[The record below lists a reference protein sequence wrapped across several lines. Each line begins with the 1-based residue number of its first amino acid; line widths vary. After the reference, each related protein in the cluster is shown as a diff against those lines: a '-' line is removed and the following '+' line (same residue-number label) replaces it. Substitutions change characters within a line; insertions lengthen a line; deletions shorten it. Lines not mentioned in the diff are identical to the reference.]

1 MKKTIAVISVMLAFS
16 VMLSGCGNN
25 KPADD
30 TAKKDAEASSLS
42 DVTSEIDA
50 SSEENTD
57 KTEKADE
64 KTSSAKTEKPSQS
77 VKLKTDFTSK
87 GKKIASSFPYAAI
100 LDDITNI
107 DFYQKKPDFSK
118 YTKKTVK
125 EDDITSIDQYYQGK
139 TLVYEVP
146 NDFGETGYFHY
157 TKTNSGKPVKVKYW
171 NDFDGKLNE
180 ITMDGDGY
188 NICMRSFNKSSPYG
202 ADEINVTITKN
213 NPNDL
218 PEFAEYVI
226 EKQTVRLYDV
236 KYYSDS
242 GYMHYY
248 YNPGENGKM
257 TENEVTEF
265 TVCKSDVSTATVKQI
280 TEQSEPYILQTL
292 AGRHKL
298 SYKQNGEKKNWF
310 ITCNLYVIFNTK
322 EAAESYVK
330 NNGLGSNS
338 KVSVSNENCTGDNW
352 YVQYSDVTLKIADG
366 FKAGNQSFN
375 DFALSEFYDL
385 SFADIA
391 VNSNCEVT
399 SISYNNSIISYY

>member
-1 MKKTIAVISVMLAFS
+1 MKKTIAVISAMLAFS

-25 KPADD
+25 KPAEE
-30 TAKKDAEASSLS
+30 TAKKDAETSSVS
-42 DVTSEIDA
+42 DVTSESKT
-50 SSEENTD
+50 SSDGSTD

-64 KTSSAKTEKPSQS
+64 KTSAAKTEKQSQS
-77 VKLKTDFTSK
+77 AKLKTDFTAK
-87 GKKIASSFPYAAI
+87 GKKIASSFPYATI

-118 YTKKTVK
+118 YTKKTVR

-171 NDFDGKLNE
+171 DDFDGKLNE

-202 ADEINVTITKN
+202 ADEIYVTVKKN

-218 PEFAEYVI
+218 PELAEYII
-226 EKQTVRLYDV
+226 EKQTVRLYTA
-236 KYYSDS
+236 KYYSDA
-242 GYMHYY
+242 GYMN
-248 YNPGENGKM
+248 YNCNSGENGKTAE
-257 TENEVTEF
+257 TENAEF
-265 TVCKSDVSTATVKQI
+265 TVCKSDISTATVKQI
-280 TEQSEPYILQTL
+280 TGQSEPYILQTL

-298 SYKQNGEKKNWF
+298 SYKQNGAKKNWF
-310 ITCNLYVIFNTK
+310 ITCDLYVVFNTK
-322 EAAESYVK
+322 EAAENYVK
-330 NNGLGSNS
+330 KNGLSNGS
-338 KVSVSNENCTGDNW
+338 KVSISNENCTGDNW

-366 FKAGNQSFN
+366 FKAGNHSFN
-375 DFALSEFYDL
+375 DFALSEFDDL
-385 SFADIA
+385 SFADIT

-399 SISYNNSIISYY
+399 SISYNNSILSYY